1 MHSPSLLGKDCS
13 TVTLQLTD
21 NVIGVCSGGSGFVIQ
36 EYECDDRNLK
46 ATTLSNIICSDT
58 NNDPQ
63 TTPFAWNRIEFMDDG
78 SVMAFQDRQVEGD
91 TVAYGPHWMISK
103 N

>member
-13 TVTLQLTD
+13 TVTLQFTD

-36 EYECDDRNLK
+36 EYECGDRNLK
-46 ATTLSNIICSDT
+46 ATITPSNIICSDT

-63 TTPFAWNRIEFMDDG
+63 TTPFAWNRIEWTSLDD
-78 SVMAFQDRQVEGD
+78 
-91 TVAYGPHWMISK
+91 
-103 N
+103 